1 MPVPPYPQNTDLTEV
16 CSRQPAVQAIQV
28 PWSTL
33 SQMEL
38 VTPSQMAMNSR
49 YPDVSSELIAF
60 PAVKERRKGSKRMK
74 NQNR

>member
-1 MPVPPYPQNTDLTEV
+1 
-16 CSRQPAVQAIQV
+16 
-28 PWSTL
+28 
-33 SQMEL
+33 MEL